1 MLETATLSALAWLLM
16 AGAAFRHRRD
26 ADVRNAGE
34 ARLLR
39 IAGWAILGVALLR
52 CGTGL
57 PGERFVRMLAGASL
71 GGVAVV
77 LTLSIAAAPALA
89 PARLLLRIVR
99 LPVRRRLNG
108 GGSLVTATR

>member
-1 MLETATLSALAWLLM
+1 MLETATLSAFAWLLM

-26 ADVRNAGE
+26 ADVRNARE

-39 IAGWAILGVALLR
+39 IVAGAILSVALLR

-57 PGERFVRMLAGASL
+57 TGERFVRMLAGASL

-77 LTLSIAAAPALA
+77 LTLSVAAAPALA

-99 LPVRRRLNG
+99 LPARRRLDA
-108 GGSLVTATR
+108 SAPFVAAAR